1 MAESM
6 IGRIGR
12 LVSRRPAGLLAATLV
27 VGASWLAPVPAS
39 AALTNFTWSGAGVD
53 SSIGWTNGGNW
64 TGGVAP
70 IPDESIGT
78 LTIPQLTSCG
88 GPTSCLLSNNDISG
102 LSASAV
108 SVVDTAGYEV
118 SGETL
123 ALGSGGIT
131 AFPGSPVSVQAA
143 DVSWEIPLTLTADQD
158 WSITGAGTG
167 DYQGNLA
174 LDEPVT
180 GSSTLGVQLADQAY
194 LSDHEGM
201 EVGAFTATGA
211 DSADTGLN
219 AEMNGTIWP
228 TSLNSATAE
237 PVSVTDVVLADE
249 PNRTLQPHVDEI
261 GPLTATGANLTIG
274 DGNVPDA
281 ILSVNGGVTLGSGN
295 VTVLLIDQGGST
307 AGTDYSQLRASGNIT
322 LGGDLLV
329 DKGEGCAALGTG
341 ATATLIT
348 TSGTLSGTFANA
360 PNGSVLSIPSCPGQS
375 LAARILYTSN
385 SVTATVVSGGTT
397 ATTLSADP
405 ATVTTNQPV
414 SLTATVTTGT
424 PLYAGP
430 AGTIEFLEGTTPIAG
445 CTAQPLTASD
455 ATTGTATCTASFAAV
470 ASAAALTALYTPSI
484 GSELT
489 GSTSP
494 PLNLSVSPAATSVT
508 VAASS
513 STLTV
518 GQSVTYTAQVASP
531 DTGAVVPT
539 GTVSFADGGVTIASC
554 ESQPVSAS
562 GVATCTVT
570 PASGSHAVSASY
582 GGDANFSGSA
592 SSAVTVSIAPAPG
605 TPTVEPPIDSAPATG
620 TPTVGQPKSS
630 GTTLSVPVSCTGGTS
645 CTVTL
650 TLTVTETLKGA
661 NVIAVT
667 AAKHKIKRKLVTV
680 GRVTVTIAAGHAK
693 TVKMSLNATGRK
705 LLTKEHTLPLKL
717 TVAQGKLTVTTT
729 TLTVK
734 AETGRTHTRV
744 HG

>member
-1 MAESM
+1 MEESV

-12 LVSRRPAGLLAATLV
+12 LVSRLPAGLLAAATLV
-27 VGASWLAPVPAS
+27 VGASWLAPAPAS
-39 AALTNFTWSGAGVD
+39 GALTNFTWSGGG
-53 SSIGWTNGGNW
+53 SIGWTDGGNW
-64 TGGVAP
+64 TGGAAP

-78 LTIPQLTSCG
+78 LTFPQLASCGLTSC
-88 GPTSCLLSNNDISG
+88 LVSNNNISG
-102 LSASAV
+102 LSANAV
-108 SVVDTAGYEV
+108 SVVDTAGYEI
-118 SGETL
+118 SGEPL
-123 ALGSGGIT
+123 ALGSEGIT
-131 AFPGSPVSVQAA
+131 AFPGSPVSVQAP
-143 DVSWEIPLTLTADQD
+143 DVSWGIPLTLTADQD

-174 LDEPVT
+174 LDDAVT
-180 GSSTLGVQLADQAY
+180 GSSTLDVQLADQAY
-194 LSDHEGM
+194 LSDRGGM

-211 DSADTGLN
+211 DSADTGLD
-219 AEMNGTIWP
+219 ADMNGTIWP

-360 PNGSVLSIPSCPGQS
+360 PNGSVVSIPSCPGQA

-405 ATVTTNQPV
+405 TTATTNQPV

-430 AGTIEFLEGTTPIAG
+430 MGAIEFLEGTTPIAG
-445 CTAQPLTASD
+445 CTAQPLTASN
-455 ATTGTATCTASFAAV
+455 ATTGTATCTASFAAA
-470 ASAAALTALYTPSI
+470 ASPAALTALYTPSS

-494 PLNLSVSPAATSVT
+494 PLSLSVSPAATSVT

-518 GQSVTYTAQVASP
+518 GQSVIYTAYVASP

-554 ESQPVSAS
+554 ESQPMSAS

-592 SSAVTVSIAPAPG
+592 SSAVDVTVS
-605 TPTVEPPIDSAPATG
+605 TAPATG
-620 TPTVGQPKSS
+620 TPTVGQPKTS

-645 CTVTL
+645 CTITL
-650 TLTVTETLKGA
+650 TLTITETLKGA
-661 NVIAVT
+661 NVIAVS

-717 TVAQGKLTVTTT
+717 TVAQGKLTVTTK